1 MNWFRWYTGTATDPK
16 FLVVARLS
24 GQNVAAVVAVWAM
37 LLERAS
43 DGVTQCDAVRRG
55 LVTGFDCESADVL
68 LGLDSGASDAILT
81 ALRSKGLL
89 SGDEV
94 TNWKKRQPK
103 REDSSAERTRA
114 YRERLK
120 EKQAV
125 TQCDAPVTQ
134 CDARREE
141 NREDIN
147 TFTPIS
153 NDISV
158 NVAQAGR
165 KPSSSDVLIG
175 KRKRLEGK
183 RKASFEKF
191 WETFGYK
198 KGRAEAIDAWAAIPQ
213 LTDALMEQILSAA
226 RKEAERRPEIQSAGR
241 TPIYA
246 QGWITGRRWEDEEL
260 SEAPR
265 RRPEYL
271 TNPNFGR

>member
-16 FLVVARLS
+16 FLVVARLA

-43 DGVTQCDAVRRG
+43 DAGERDRTQ
-55 LVTGFDCESADVL
+55 
-68 LGLDSGASDAILT
+68 
-81 ALRSKGLL
+81 
-89 SGDEV
+89 
-94 TNWKKRQPK
+94 TNA
-103 REDSSAERTRA
+103 RE
-114 YRERLK
+114 
-120 EKQAV
+120 
-125 TQCDAPVTQ
+125 
-134 CDARREE
+134 EE
-141 NREDIN
+141 NRILN
-147 TFTPIS
+147 THTPES
-153 NDISV
+153 KDSSV
-158 NVAQAGR
+158 CVAQKSR
-165 KPSSSDVLIG
+165 KPSSSEVLIG

-183 RKASFEKF
+183 RKQSFETF
-191 WETFGYK
+191 WETFAYK

-226 RKEAERRPEIQSAGR
+226 RKEAERRQEIVSAGR

-246 QGWITGRRWEDEEL
+246 QGWISGRRWEDEEL